1 MVQRVCRVIWADG
14 VAAFAETVR
23 DARLDVRGFSGW
35 QYEQKI
41 FGVALGTQVMLKQ
54 RAHAG
59 VMEVECLHGLA
70 SLGSAPSS
78 PAAW

>member
-35 QYEQKI
+35 QYEEKI
-41 FGVALGTQVMLKQ
+41 FGVALGTRQLMIPTT
-54 RAHAG
+54 G
-59 VMEVECLHGLA
+59 TNPSGGSGL
-70 SLGSAPSS
+70 GIPNG
-78 PAAW
+78 